1 MCKLGLENRL
11 AGRSHECDYPE
22 SVQELPILTAPK
34 YPVHYDDTNADIHQS
49 ISKLMQNALSIYEVD
64 DEILLEL
71 NPDVILTQDHC
82 EVCAASMSDLSHSVR
97 EALGKK
103 TDIISASPV
112 DLASVFES
120 FTLIAEKLGVPERGK
135 KLVDDI
141 KSRFDEIAKQTQ
153 HLDKPD
159 VVAIE
164 WIDPLMTGGNWMPE
178 LIEIAGG
185 INHLA
190 TAGEHSPVLKWD
202 EIRETDP
209 DILLV
214 LPCGYPIDRTL
225 KEMHTLEQ
233 MDGWNNLKAVESDNV
248 YILDGN
254 HYFNRPGPRIAD
266 SAEILAQIFHPSIFA
281 GDTDQ
286 PGWIRYSVQSS

>member
-1 MCKLGLENRL
+1 MCALGLEKKL

-22 SVQELPILTAPK
+22 SVQELPVLTAPK
-34 YPVHYDDTNADIHQS
+34 YSVHNDQTNADIHQS

-64 DEILLEL
+64 DETLLEL
-71 NPDVILTQDHC
+71 KPDVILTQDHC
-82 EVCAASMSDLSHSVR
+82 EVCAVSMSDLSMSVR
-97 EALGKK
+97 EALGKE
-103 TDIISASPV
+103 TDIISTSPV
-112 DLASVFES
+112 DIASVFAS
-120 FTLIAEKLGVPERGK
+120 FNLISEKLGVPERGEWLTK
-135 KLVDDI
+135 EI
-141 KSRFDEIAKQTQ
+141 KSRFDEISAQTQ

-202 EIRETDP
+202 EIIKTDP

-233 MDGWNNLKAVESDNV
+233 MDGWSNLTAVETNNV
-248 YILDGN
+248 YVLDGN
-254 HYFNRPGPRIAD
+254 HYFNRPGPRIVD
-266 SAEILAQIFHPSIFA
+266 SAEILARIFHPTHFA
-281 GDTDQ
+281 GGAGQ
-286 PGWIRYSVQSS
+286 PGWIRYSAHTS